1 MFQWKIQNLNIFR
14 LKSPANYQDVS
25 SPLLK
30 SYDLWYANFP
40 IGRVSVSTWICMRF
54 EQFYRFIHVK
64 DHICARVHCVHHRI
78 CSKWFYTNTRFYRN
92 DSLKSIE
99 LMLYKPKCIRKVQK
113 LSPHAHIAFRSKSW
127 FNAAQYANEIMQ
139 SQSEMLM
146 LHVLMF
152 FFKRCICVI
161 FYVLVNVIQWKLAR
175 RKFLEFVQEFFF

>member
-1 MFQWKIQNLNIFR
+1 MNLHAIRAILSLYSCQRPHMCACALCTSSHMFKMIL
-14 LKSPANYQDVS
+14 YQ
-25 SPLLK
+25 
-30 SYDLWYANFP
+30 
-40 IGRVSVSTWICMRF
+40 
-54 EQFYRFIHVK
+54 H
-64 DHICARVHCVHHRI
+64 
-78 CSKWFYTNTRFYRN
+78 RN

-161 FYVLVNVIQWKLAR
+161 LYVLVNVIQWKLAR